1 MATTTTT
8 MTPYS
13 NTDAL
18 FRQWCQHIHD
28 TLALGWTQTADTGQI
43 NLTTVTKPAGANTKQ
58 GYEIWEMADSLQ
70 ATAPC
75 TIRIDYGSGAA
86 ATYLGVWLTLGTGS
100 DGSGNI
106 TGKLFDGG
114 AVAAATLSN
123 NSQDTVSQ
131 ALYGSADTNRFT
143 FNVGGVGGVTYL
155 VILGIERTKDSSG
168 ADTADGFLIAGK
180 SAAATKPSGYTG
192 TVTNAAC
199 WIHYCKATGSQP
211 PMSAGW
217 NYVLANES
225 PTAFGSDVGVGL
237 VIPMATV
244 AQQPGTNFAVCRTG
258 DFILSATPA
267 MTLYGASVTYVRLA
281 ATVHTNAGAVDG
293 TAVILMRYD

>member
-28 TLALGWTQTADTGQI
+28 TLALGWVQTGDTGQI
-43 NLTTVTKPAGANTKQ
+43 DLTTVTKPSIGNTKQ
-58 GYEIWEMADSLQ
+58 GYEIWRMNDTLQ
-70 ATAPC
+70 GSAPC
-75 TIRIDYGSGAA
+75 YIRLDYGSGAV
-86 ATYLGVWLTLGTGS
+86 ATHIALWLTLGTGS

-114 AVAAATLSN
+114 AATAATLSN
-123 NSQDTVSQ
+123 NSQDTASQ

-143 FNVGGVGGVTYL
+143 FNVGGTSGITYL
-155 VILGIERTKDSSG
+155 LILGIERTKDSTG
-168 ADTADGFLIAGK
+168 ADTADGFLIFGK
-180 SAAATKPSGYTG
+180 SASVNKPSGYTG
-192 TVTNAAC
+192 TASGGITF
-199 WIHYCKATGSQP
+199 IHYCKNTGAQP
-211 PMSAGW
+211 PMSAGV

-225 PTAFGSDVGVGL
+225 PSVFGSDVGIGL

-244 AQQPGTNFAVCRTG
+244 AQQPGTNFAVCRAG
-258 DFILSATPA
+258 DFILSATPT
-267 MTLYGASVTYVRLA
+267 MTLYGSSVTYVRLA
-281 ATVHTNAGAVDG
+281 SNLHCVNGAID
-293 TAVILMRYD
+293 TSAAILMRYD

>member
-8 MTPYS
+8 MTPYN

-28 TLALGWTQTADTGQI
+28 TLALGWVNTSDTGQI
-43 NLTTVTKPAGANTKQ
+43 NLTTVTKPTVANEKK
-58 GYEIWEMADSLQ
+58 GYEIWRMDDSLQ
-70 ATAPC
+70 ATYPC
-75 TIRIDYGSGAA
+75 YIRLDYGSGSLAS
-86 ATYLGVWLTLGTGS
+86 TLGVWLTLGTGS
-100 DGSGNI
+100 DGAGNI

-114 AVAAATLSN
+114 SITAATLSN
-123 NSQDTVSQ
+123 NSHDTASQ

-155 VILGIERTKDSSG
+155 LILGIERTKDSTG
-168 ADTADGFLIAGK
+168 ADTGDGFLIAGK
-180 SAAATKPSGYTG
+180 SGLATKPSGFTG
-192 TVTNAAC
+192 TVANNSC

-217 NYVLANES
+217 NYILANES
-225 PTAFGSDVGVGL
+225 PSVFGSDVGIGL

-244 AQQPGTNFAVCRTG
+244 AQQPGANFAVARIG
-258 DFILSATPA
+258 DFILSATPS
-267 MTLYGASVTYVRLA
+267 MTLYGSTVTYVRLA
-281 ATVHTNAGAVDG
+281 ATVHTNGGIADS